1 MKYAETIFFLEN
13 TKPGGVDTWLATL
26 SNGLSKY
33 SKTTVIV
40 NCDHPGRD
48 LLVERLASSIRVIT
62 YKPTTISMRKG
73 PKIFKVSLRL
83 LGFILNAMAIKKLL
97 PAQHHR
103 LFVVNGGWPG
113 ESFVFQLY

>member
-73 PKIFKVSLRL
+73 PKIFVSLRL
-83 LGFILNAMAIKKLL
+83 LGFILNMAIQKLL
-97 PAQHHR
+97 PA
-103 LFVVNGGWPG
+103 PI
-113 ESFVFQLY
+113 VFL